1 MVNVPDFDAL
11 YRVDSDPW
19 RVQSSF
25 YESRKLDLVLA
36 CLSRPTYTAAWD
48 PASGVG
54 ELAARLAPRAGRVL
68 ASDASAQAV
77 HLTRHRCRSLSNVTV
92 LQLALPQPPPTEA
105 GAFDLIVLSEF
116 FYYLGDEQR
125 ARALAAVQEVAADR
139 AELVAVHWRHHPNDG
154 FLQASRSRTRSSDSS
169 SRPTGSTS
177 SSTTI
182 ATSSS
187 MCWTGATRRC
197 LFLNVGLGHQ
207 QAHSARSQ
215 PHQELIMP
223 RSDWA
228 LRTALPSPSLLK

>member
-36 CLSRPTYTAAWD
+36 CLSRPTYAAAWD

-139 AELVAVHWRHHPNDG
+139 AELVAVHWRHHPNDA
-154 FLQASRSRTRSSDSS
+154 FLPGEQVQDE
-169 SRPTGSTS
+169 
-177 SSTTI
+177 I
-182 ATSSS
+182 
-187 MCWTGATRRC
+187 
-197 LFLNVGLGHQ
+197 VGQ
-207 QAHSARSQ
+207 
-215 PHQELIMP
+215 
-223 RSDWA
+223 
-228 LRTALPSPSLLK
+228 LKQVGWQHIIQHDDRDFIIDVLDRGDPAVSVP

>member
-1 MVNVPDFDAL
+1 LVNVPDFDAL

-36 CLSRPTYTAAWD
+36 CLSRPTYDAAWD

-77 HLTRHRCRSLSNVTV
+77 HLTRHRCRSVSNVTV
-92 LQLALPQPPPTEA
+92 LQLVLPQSPPTEA
-105 GAFDLIVLSEF
+105 GPFDLIVLSEF

-139 AELVAVHWRHHPNDG
+139 AELVAVHWRHHPNDA
-154 FLQASRSRTRSSDSS
+154 FLPGEQVQDE
-169 SRPTGSTS
+169 
-177 SSTTI
+177 I
-182 ATSSS
+182 
-187 MCWTGATRRC
+187 
-197 LFLNVGLGHQ
+197 VGQ
-207 QAHSARSQ
+207 
-215 PHQELIMP
+215 
-223 RSDWA
+223 
-228 LRTALPSPSLLK
+228 LKQVGWQHIIQHDDRDFIIDVLDRGDPAVSVP